1 MQITPDQ
8 FDAAYSKLPYQIRE
22 FIATDSVGTITL
34 TVGKTYNLHVDTIGA
49 LERETTNM
57 LLGLINPE
65 QFVAELKSA
74 GIPQESIP
82 NIVAELN
89 TKIFVPLRE
98 KMRNPSPEDAE
109 SGESEENA
117 APSVATVP
125 VAPVAAPVSLQP
137 VPPITSQPITPL
149 APATPS
155 PSPVAQPSARPAPVI
170 TPVVPIA
177 PITPPSSVSQFSPL
191 AMPIQSTPLPK
202 PKIQP
207 QQTQNRDDLHAVLK
221 EYGIDPYREPPE

>member
-1 MQITPDQ
+1 MQITREQ
-8 FDAAYSKLPYQIRE
+8 FNSAYKKVPYPIRE
-22 FIATDSVGTITL
+22 CIASEELGTIVL
-34 TVGKTYNLHVDTIGA
+34 SVGKTHNLHVDTIGA

-98 KMRNPSPEDAE
+98 RMRNPSPEDAE
-109 SGESEENA
+109 ETGTEETAVPPTPA
-117 APSVATVP
+117 APAIAAIARMPATHAPVPTATVTP
-125 VAPVAAPVSLQP
+125 SVVTPIAQPTQRPTPIITPAA
-137 VPPITSQPITPL
+137 PITSPPPL
-149 APATPS
+149 
-155 PSPVAQPSARPAPVI
+155 
-170 TPVVPIA
+170 
-177 PITPPSSVSQFSPL
+177 PPQSSVSQFSPSS
-191 AMPIQSTPLPK
+191 MPMQTTPLPK
-202 PKIQP
+202 PRIQP